1 MSQATERVLL
11 TWVGRTD
18 LDCASG
24 KRSGSGPI
32 ISALEELPFS
42 HICLLWNY
50 PAEEVAAYQGRLRQL
65 FPDLRIED
73 REIALS
79 SPTNYAEIYR
89 AAIAATKD
97 LQARL
102 PGLQLTFHLSPGTP
116 AMQAVWII
124 LGKTSCPAQLIE
136 SSMQQGVSVVDL
148 PFDIAADFKPDR
160 SLLTSALIGRSRS
173 STGTAAFAAIVGQS
187 PVMQEAIARAQ
198 VAATQNFPV
207 LILGESGT
215 GKELFANAIHSASHR
230 RSGPFVGI
238 NCGAIPANLLESE
251 LFGHE
256 KGAFTGAATQKKGCL
271 ERAHGGTLFLD
282 ELGELPLPA
291 QVSLLR
297 ALQEQRIVRVGG
309 ETEVALDIRIVAA
322 TNRDLPLMIS
332 EGDFRSDLYYR
343 IAVITL
349 SLPALRQRGAD
360 LIVLAKHL
368 LNRINHECAELG
380 SWESKDLSAAAINVI
395 KQHPWRGNV
404 RELDNALRRAAIW
417 SAASTIS
424 DRDMQSALSNLVS
437 AQDDALNRAIGP
449 QFKLDVT
456 LDEVARHYLKRAMA
470 QTRGNKTQA
479 ARLLGLKSHQTL
491 ANRLTK
497 HGID

>member
-1 MSQATERVLL
+1 MSEAKERVLL
-11 TWVGRTD
+11 TWLGRTD

-24 KRSGSGPI
+24 KRDGSGPI
-32 ISALEELPFS
+32 ISALKEMSFS

-50 PAEEVAAYQGRLRQL
+50 PAEEVEAYLDGLRQR

-73 REIALS
+73 REVALS

-89 AAIAATKD
+89 AAIASTKD

-124 LGKTSCPAQLIE
+124 LGKTSCPARLIE
-136 SSMQQGVSVVDL
+136 SSIQQGVSVVDL

-160 SLLTSALIGRSRS
+160 SLLTSALIGR
-173 STGTAAFAAIVGQS
+173 THPLAGAAAFAAIVGNS

-198 VAATQNFPV
+198 LAATQNFPV

-230 RSGPFVGI
+230 RSGPFVAI

-256 KGAFTGAATQKKGCL
+256 KGSFTGANATKKGCL

-297 ALQEQRIVRVGG
+297 ALQEQRIVRVGAA
-309 ETEVALDIRIVAA
+309 EEIAVDIRIVAA
-322 TNRDLPLMIS
+322 TNRDLPLMIG

-343 IAVITL
+343 IAVIPL
-349 SLPALRQRGAD
+349 SLPALRERGSD
-360 LIVLAKHL
+360 LVALAKHL
-368 LNRINHECAELG
+368 LNSINNECAELG
-380 SWESKDLSAAAINVI
+380 HWDCKDLSAAAINVI
-395 KQHPWRGNV
+395 KQHHWHGNV

-417 SAASTIS
+417 SAERTIS
-424 DRDMQSALSNLVS
+424 DSDMQSALSNHKH
-437 AQDDALNRAIGP
+437 AEDDALNRAIGP
-449 QFKLDVT
+449 QFDLDVT
-456 LDEVARHYLKRAMA
+456 LDEVARHYLERAMA
-470 QTRGNKTQA
+470 QTHGNKSEA

-491 ANRLTK
+491 SNKLKK
-497 HGID
+497 HGIE